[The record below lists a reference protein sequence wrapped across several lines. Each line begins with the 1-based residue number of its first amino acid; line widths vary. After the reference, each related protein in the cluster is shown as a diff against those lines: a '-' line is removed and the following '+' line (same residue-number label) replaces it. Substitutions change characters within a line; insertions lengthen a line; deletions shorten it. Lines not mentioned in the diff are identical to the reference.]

1 MATITVKLDKARA
14 EKLERW
20 ARARH
25 STKSDVIRELIDN
38 RGPIDTADDLLAW
51 AREAQGIGL
60 GLAQRK
66 RRVRR

>member
-1 MATITVKLDKARA
+1 M
-14 EKLERW
+14 
-20 ARARH
+20 
-25 STKSDVIRELIDN
+25 SELIDN

-51 AREAQGIGL
+51 ARESQGIGL